1 MIALERIQP
10 LNSLPLRPGRFVLYW
25 MQQSVRSRYNHALEY
40 AVRQA
45 NAQRLPVVAL
55 FGLTDR
61 YPEANE
67 RHYAFLLEGLRD
79 TQEQLRERGIR
90 LVVKRQ
96 SPEEAAVEMAQQAS
110 EVVTDR
116 GYLRIQRQWR
126 RFVAYHAPCRVT
138 QVESDLIVPLET
150 ASPKEEWAAATLR
163 PKIQRQLSRFLVP
176 LEPTPIERDSLGVA
190 LDGLDTLD
198 VDATLAS
205 LEIDRSVPRV
215 YTYRGGETEAR
226 RRLTEFIQER
236 LQGYATLRNEPSL
249 DHVSRLSPYLHFG
262 QISPLEIALV
272 VADSPHVAD
281 REAFLEELIVRRELS
296 ANFVFYNPA
305 YDRYEG
311 LPEWSRRTL
320 DSHRADPR
328 PYLYSREELERAQTH
343 DPYWNAAMR
352 EMILTGKMHN
362 YMRMYWGKKILEW
375 SATPEE
381 AFRTALAL
389 NNRWFLDGRDPNS
402 FAGVAW
408 CFGKHDRPWTERP
421 VFGTVRYMNAAGLKR
436 KFDIEGYVRRIDALE
451 SAQ

>member
-1 MIALERIQP
+1 MIHPERIQP
-10 LNSLPLRPGRFVLYW
+10 LNDRPTRSGRYVLYW

-40 AVRQA
+40 AILRA

-79 TQEQLRERGIR
+79 VSTGLRERGIQLALR
-90 LVVKRQ
+90 RQ
-96 SPEEAAVEMAQQAS
+96 SPEQAAVELAEDAA

-116 GYLRIQRQWR
+116 GYLRLQRQWR
-126 RFVAYHAPCRVT
+126 RFVADNAPCRVT
-138 QVESDLIVPLET
+138 QVESDLVVPLET

-163 PKIQRQLSRFLVP
+163 PKITRLLSRFLVP
-176 LEPTPIERDSLGVA
+176 LEPTPVERDSLGMT
-190 LDGLDTLD
+190 LEGLDPRE
-198 VDATLAS
+198 VDANLAS

-215 YTYRGGETEAR
+215 SAYRGGETEAR
-226 RRLTEFIQER
+226 RRLTEFIEQR
-236 LQGYATLRNEPSL
+236 LPGYAELRNEPSL
-249 DHVSRLSPYLHFG
+249 DHVSHLSPYLHFG
-262 QISPLEIALV
+262 QISPLEIALAA
-272 VADSPHVAD
+272 ADTPHVAD
-281 REAFLEELIVRRELS
+281 REAFWEELIIRRELS

-311 LPEWSRRTL
+311 LPEWARRTL
-320 DSHRADPR
+320 EAHRADPR
-328 PYLYSREELERAQTH
+328 PALYSREELERAQTH

-352 EMILTGKMHN
+352 EMTLTGKMHN

-375 SATPEE
+375 SPTPEE

-402 FAGVAW
+402 FTGVAW

-451 SAQ
+451 AAR